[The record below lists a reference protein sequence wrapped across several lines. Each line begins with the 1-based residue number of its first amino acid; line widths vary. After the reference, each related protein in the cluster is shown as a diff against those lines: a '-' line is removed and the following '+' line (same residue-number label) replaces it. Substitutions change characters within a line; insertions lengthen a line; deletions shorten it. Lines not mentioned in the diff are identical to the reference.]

1 VIPVSNLFRLHY
13 YLEFSILP
21 FLCSFNFVL
30 EFVLSNNILRII
42 ALASTKLVRF
52 FLYFVHK
59 KGLAFL
65 LIFESGVIVI
75 CLERNA

>member
-1 VIPVSNLFRLHY
+1 
-13 YLEFSILP
+13 
-21 FLCSFNFVL
+21 
-30 EFVLSNNILRII
+30 LRII